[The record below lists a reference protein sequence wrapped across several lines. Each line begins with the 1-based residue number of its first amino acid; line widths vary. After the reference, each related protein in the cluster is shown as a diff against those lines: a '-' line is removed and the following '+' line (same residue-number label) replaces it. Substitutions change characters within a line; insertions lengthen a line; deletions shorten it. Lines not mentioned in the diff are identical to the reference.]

1 MCVCPVLLYIL
12 LRVKDTHTKRVLISS
27 NSGVFQR
34 LKHQE
39 QVTKREKRE
48 RKKEIIFA
56 HTHKKKREEEDTH
69 TQEREREDKKVVV
82 RP

>member
-12 LRVKDTHTKRVLISS
+12 LRVKDTHTKRVLSS

-34 LKHQE
+34 LKQQE
-39 QVTKREKRE
+39 QVTRREKRE

>member
-1 MCVCPVLLYIL
+1 MCPVLLYIL

-34 LKHQE
+34 LKQQE

-48 RKKEIIFA
+48 RKKEILFA
-56 HTHKKKREEEDTH
+56 HTHTQKKRRRGH
-69 TQEREREDKKVVV
+69 TKQEREREDKKVVV

>member
-34 LKHQE
+34 LKQQE
-39 QVTKREKRE
+39 QVTREKRE

-56 HTHKKKREEEDTH
+56 HTQKKREEEDTH
-69 TQEREREDKKVVV
+69 KREREKTKKVIV